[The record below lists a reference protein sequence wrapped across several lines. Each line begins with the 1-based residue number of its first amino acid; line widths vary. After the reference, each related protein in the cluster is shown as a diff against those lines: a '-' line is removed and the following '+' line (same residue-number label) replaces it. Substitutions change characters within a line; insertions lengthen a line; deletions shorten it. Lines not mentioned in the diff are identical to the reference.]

1 MEYQFIRQEPCREK
15 VIFVLT
21 LDRKKLKESVLIGTE
36 DEVRSRLEGNEGAE
50 LACDTTNPLG
60 TLLIRFDKD
69 PEGNWNRLGLAP
81 LRDAMHTNRWEQPAL
96 EQAAGKFLSG
106 KYQSGEPICQYTA
119 FRIWNAYLKAR
130 EKRRRE
136 IACEKFITEMARLT
150 AAFRIENAM
159 EYDPESGTPG
169 RLDTRSLYYRRTPA
183 EHTRLDLWFPDSSR
197 RMECVAAYDSFLPL
211 ITYYLNRLSD
221 WGLYFRQCKVCGKF
235 FLAKS
240 LRYELCSDK
249 CRKKQA
255 LQNKREFDERARE
268 NDYDHQYKN
277 ECQGWR
283 NVINKAKKTPG
294 FPADRLAR
302 MQEAFEGFKK
312 EALRRKALVKNKE
325 SSPEEFRNW
334 IIMQKNL
341 LLDIMDGS

>member
-21 LDRKKLKESVLIGTE
+21 LDRKKLKERVLIGTE
-36 DEVRSRLEGNEGAE
+36 EEVRSRLEGNEGAE

-60 TLLIRFDKD
+60 SLLIRFDKD

-183 EHTRLDLWFPDSSR
+183 EHTRLAHAGWSAWRPMIPS
-197 RMECVAAYDSFLPL
+197 CPL
-211 ITYYLNRLSD
+211 
-221 WGLYFRQCKVCGKF
+221 
-235 FLAKS
+235 
-240 LRYELCSDK
+240 
-249 CRKKQA
+249 
-255 LQNKREFDERARE
+255 
-268 NDYDHQYKN
+268 
-277 ECQGWR
+277 
-283 NVINKAKKTPG
+283 
-294 FPADRLAR
+294 
-302 MQEAFEGFKK
+302 
-312 EALRRKALVKNKE
+312 
-325 SSPEEFRNW
+325 SPTT
-334 IIMQKNL
+334 
-341 LLDIMDGS
+341 

>member
-21 LDRKKLKESVLIGTE
+21 LDRKKLKERVLIGTE

-136 IACEKFITEMARLT
+136 IACVFHGNGKAHGGL
-150 AAFRIENAM
+150 
-159 EYDPESGTPG
+159 
-169 RLDTRSLYYRRTPA
+169 
-183 EHTRLDLWFPDSSR
+183 PD
-197 RMECVAAYDSFLPL
+197 
-211 ITYYLNRLSD
+211 
-221 WGLYFRQCKVCGKF
+221 
-235 FLAKS
+235 
-240 LRYELCSDK
+240 
-249 CRKKQA
+249 
-255 LQNKREFDERARE
+255 
-268 NDYDHQYKN
+268 
-277 ECQGWR
+277 
-283 NVINKAKKTPG
+283 
-294 FPADRLAR
+294 
-302 MQEAFEGFKK
+302 
-312 EALRRKALVKNKE
+312 
-325 SSPEEFRNW
+325 
-334 IIMQKNL
+334 
-341 LLDIMDGS
+341 

>member
-21 LDRKKLKESVLIGTE
+21 LDRKKLKERVLIGTE

-130 EKRRRE
+130 E
-136 IACEKFITEMARLT
+136 
-150 AAFRIENAM
+150 NA
-159 EYDPESGTPG
+159 GG
-169 RLDTRSLYYRRTPA
+169 RLPA
-183 EHTRLDLWFPDSSR
+183 RNLSRKWQGSR
-197 RMECVAAYDSFLPL
+197 RPSGLKTLWNTTRNPARRGGWTQEPVLPQ
-211 ITYYLNRLSD
+211 D
-221 WGLYFRQCKVCGKF
+221 AG
-235 FLAKS
+235 
-240 LRYELCSDK
+240 
-249 CRKKQA
+249 
-255 LQNKREFDERARE
+255 
-268 NDYDHQYKN
+268 
-277 ECQGWR
+277 
-283 NVINKAKKTPG
+283 
-294 FPADRLAR
+294 
-302 MQEAFEGFKK
+302 
-312 EALRRKALVKNKE
+312 
-325 SSPEEFRNW
+325 
-334 IIMQKNL
+334 
-341 LLDIMDGS
+341 